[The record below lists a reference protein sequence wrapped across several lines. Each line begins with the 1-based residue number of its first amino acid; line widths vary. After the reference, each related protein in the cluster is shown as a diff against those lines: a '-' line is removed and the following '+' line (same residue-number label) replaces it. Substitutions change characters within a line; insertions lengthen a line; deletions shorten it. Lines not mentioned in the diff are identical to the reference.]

1 VRSAAVALALLLAG
15 CSFLPDGKLPAPRA
29 LLDTRVS
36 AVRSLA
42 FSPDGLLFASAGGG
56 EAPDSEEIAL
66 WDVATGARK
75 RTFEKRPGRVA
86 SLAFAPDSKSLAV
99 GEAEGQIRILD
110 VAMGAERTAFSGLR
124 DRVSCLAFSFDGK
137 YLISVVD
144 GDPYVEVR
152 RWDVKTG
159 ESRDLFAP
167 AAAPPVALS
176 SDGNLL
182 ALPSPGDPAGIRVV
196 DLESRKERVLSRIGL
211 IPGDTLMFTPEG
223 RSIAAVHLEEW
234 SPIPNHC
241 PYLYLIDVAT
251 GKIQLR
257 SPRPFGST
265 SGLAVSHDGKLLAHG
280 VGSGLQL
287 WDLEHRE
294 VRGTV
299 DSFPSGEQGATHLV
313 FSPDD
318 RTLVSSD
325 GRGHILFWDVPR
337 LLDPSTK

>member
-1 VRSAAVALALLLAG
+1 VRRVAAALALLLAG
-15 CSFLPDGKLPAPRA
+15 CSFLPEEEAPLPRA
-29 LLDTRVS
+29 LLETGVS
-36 AVRSLA
+36 VVRALA
-42 FSPDGLLFASAGGG
+42 FSPDGTLFASAGGA
-56 EAPDSEEIAL
+56 EAAGSEEIAL
-66 WDVATGARK
+66 WDVATGLRK
-75 RTFEKRPGRVA
+75 RTFARRPGRVA
-86 SLAFAPDSKSLAV
+86 SMAFAPDSGSLAV

-110 VAMGAERTAFSGLR
+110 VATGAERTAFSGLG

-176 SDGNLL
+176 SDGRSL

-196 DLESRKERVLSRIGL
+196 DLESRSERLLSRIGL
-211 IPGDTLMFTPEG
+211 VQGDTLLFTPEG
-223 RSIAAVHLEEW
+223 RSIAAVHLEDW

-257 SPRPFGST
+257 SPRPFGVT
-265 SGLAVSHDGKLLAHG
+265 RGLAVSHDAKLLAHG
-280 VGSGLQL
+280 GGAGLEL

-294 VRGTV
+294 VRRTIDALPAGN
-299 DSFPSGEQGATHLV
+299 ERAALLV

-318 RTLVSSD
+318 RTLVATD
-325 GRGHILFWDVPR
+325 GKGRILFWDVPG
-337 LLDPSTK
+337 LLKAATK